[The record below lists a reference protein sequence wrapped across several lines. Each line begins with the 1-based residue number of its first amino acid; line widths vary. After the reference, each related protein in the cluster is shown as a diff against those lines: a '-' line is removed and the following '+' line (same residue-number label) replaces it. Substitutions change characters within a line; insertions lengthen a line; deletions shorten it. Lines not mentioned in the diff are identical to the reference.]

1 MFQNDLMTD
10 FNFDEFVK
18 KELSAFYSKKLE
30 GARDITIRTGAKG
43 HAMINK
49 TIRQSPIREHL
60 KAASDLGVV
69 TATRRGQLF
78 GMLDSDDEE
87 IQKLA
92 EGIILGLKI

>member
-1 MFQNDLMTD
+1 MTD

-30 GARDITIRTGAKG
+30 GVRDITVRTGAKG

-69 TATRRGQLF
+69 TTTRFEKLI
-78 GMLDSDDEE
+78 GMLDSPDTEV
-87 IQKLA
+87 QKLA

>member
-1 MFQNDLMTD
+1 MTQD
-10 FNFDEFVK
+10 FFKGLLADISSGEPQQRTIKVMTGSK
-18 KELSAFYSKKLE
+18 GSAL
-30 GARDITIRTGAKG
+30 
-43 HAMINK
+43 INK
-49 TIRQSPIREHL
+49 TLRQSPIREHL
-60 KAASDLGVV
+60 KAATDLGVV

>member
-1 MFQNDLMTD
+1 MTD

-30 GARDITIRTGAKG
+30 GARDITIRTGAEG

-49 TIRQSPIREHL
+49 TIRQRPIREHL
-60 KAASDLGVV
+60 NAARDLGTV
-69 TATRRGQLF
+69 TATRFEKLI
-78 GMLDSDDEE
+78 GMLDNPDTEV
-87 IQKLA
+87 QKLA